1 MEATVPSSS
10 QLLYSIM
17 VRLLELLPDEPRK
30 LKQLNDIIESDP
42 RAGKALV
49 ESALRAPGAGS
60 AQPASTRDVPASGV
74 RPKRS
79 RPTKRSAVS

>member
-1 MEATVPSSS
+1 MEATVPSAN

-42 RAGKALV
+42 RHGEDLV
-49 ESALRAPGAGS
+49 ESALRATGVRS
-60 AQPASTRDVPASGV
+60 AQAASTRDVPASSV
-74 RPKRS
+74 RPMRS
-79 RPTKRSAVS
+79 RQTKRSAVS

>member
-17 VRLLELLPDEPRK
+17 DRLLELLPDEPRTLK
-30 LKQLNDIIESDP
+30 LLNDIIESDP
-42 RAGKALV
+42 LAGKALV
-49 ESALRAPGAGS
+49 ESALRSPAAP
-60 AQPASTRDVPASGV
+60 PASTREVPASGV

-79 RPTKRSAVS
+79 RTTKRSAVS